1 MRRAFARLRAAQKGA
16 LGFAPATFSQNG
28 VGLAPRSMAR
38 HLQLCREHDFGGHTW
53 NKFRGNV
60 FQWVFLSGP
69 AGNHYK
75 PDPIPI
81 IIPWELT
88 IFFSKVNYCY
98 VNGKVEQA
106 EKFFRSALEEAREGF
121 GERDPHVASACN
133 NLAEFFR
140 LKKDFESAEPLYLEA
155 INILEEHFGIDDIRV
170 GAALHNLG
178 QFYLIQRK
186 LEKARVCYEIKRRVL
201 GEAHTEYADTMY
213 HLGTLCLGV

>member
-1 MRRAFARLRAAQKGA
+1 MINIFTITIAQLYDWKRLTKSSTLNSLVNLICRIDGYRREVV
-16 LGFAPATFSQNG
+16 LGGNFSRH
-28 VGLAPRSMAR
+28 VGEVSELV
-38 HLQLCREHDFGGHTW
+38 
-53 NKFRGNV
+53 GN
-60 FQWVFLSGP
+60 
-69 AGNHYK
+69 
-75 PDPIPI
+75 
-81 IIPWELT
+81 
-88 IFFSKVNYCY
+88 
-98 VNGKVEQA
+98 VEQA

-155 INILEEHFGIDDIRV
+155 INILEKHFGIDDIRV

-186 LEKARVCYEIKRRVL
+186 LEKARVCYERALKIKRRVL

-213 HLGTLCLGV
+213 HLGTFIGPQVYGIKFMAVIIGNVKGCLL